1 MKNQEENKYYID
13 VSKYNNLDEIMY
25 DFIIKI
31 ISNSSKSDKD
41 LARSYWGLGVLDVVV
56 PKTEAMFMSQAAEL
70 EQLAITD
77 ITALSFKE
85 RAKEFLLNKFKNNN
99 FSENIKTVSEKDVNK
114 ILAYLLNSN
123 MNVKITDKNFIKKI
137 TTLFEAS
144 QTVDPT
150 FIKSIS
156 KQDIKQIVELTEEF
170 RQYFKDYFLKN
181 EEKRLIMAKSNPEVK
196 SAVVKLYEA
205 IESENLKRGQ
215 DKKLNNLDINIENF
229 KSNYNF
235 DSIIFCGMAS
245 IITDEIK
252 SGLPSFMSK
261 YSANW
266 KGLEHLVD
274 VVSTIIANTSIAND
288 ILFNTT
294 KEQWL
299 NSIEYKELQEKLNSG
314 ELKSEKDREEY
325 AYKQE
330 EEFVIRKMSSTIEFN
345 TFPEIY
351 IHTIINRRSELEKAY
366 AKKYEDKLSKLSPE
380 HQDILKNYNSNDII
394 KDFCNIMYHKD
405 TEKYSIQIDERI
417 AIPYIQN
424 EIKEINFSLI
434 VSNIN
439 NVLENFNI
447 DENTKNEI
455 NNSLKINFEENNKI
469 SIEDL
474 EKSKEDLKTQ
484 FLLLFSNAEKPK
496 NISENRIKT
505 IKESVGGKIEEIFN
519 NLVKALE
526 DCENID
532 NKAALY
538 IHNELKKC
546 IKDEFSGHTQKVL
559 YAEQVNKL
567 IKNIYEN
574 MDLTLLKIDKNKQ
587 MFKKIETILVKNGI
601 PPEKA
606 KEIMEFDGIS
616 TSNIMKVQT
625 IIMNEL
631 QGELQKNLSNVAKSI
646 TKFIHGNFF
655 KNVCGFEDFSLKHL
669 YSKSQKV
676 YFTEQ
681 LSRGTYDV
689 LWDNN
694 KNNSEKEK
702 AYESLENTLN
712 IGKEFIKLCK
722 EKTKELDR
730 VFNGDKK
737 TNTFNLL
744 EEFRHKAKP
753 EIANKVEKE
762 KFEKEYQLKESI
774 IKELNKNLDILLSQ
788 KRVSK
793 DKIKDLFFETK
804 LLYQT
809 QITLLKDDPT
819 PNKVNKCKEIIKESE
834 KNIKEIISSI
844 EPNRKNKKGI
854 EINE

>member
-1 MKNQEENKYYID
+1 MKKNEDNKYYID
-13 VSKYNNLDEIMY
+13 VSKYNNLDEVMY

-85 RAKEFLLNKFKNNN
+85 RAKEFLLNKFKNKQ
-99 FSENIKTVSEKDVNK
+99 FSEQIKTVSEKDVNK

-144 QTVDPT
+144 QTVDPN

-156 KQDIKQIVELTEEF
+156 KNDIQQIVELTEEF
-170 RQYFKDYFLKN
+170 RDYFKNYFLKN
-181 EEKRLIMAKSNPEVK
+181 EEKRLIMVKSNPEVK
-196 SAVVKLYEA
+196 SAVVKLYNL
-205 IESENLKRGQ
+205 IEKENLNRNN
-215 DKKLNNLDINIENF
+215 DNKLNNLDINIENF
-229 KSNYNF
+229 KSDYNF
-235 DSIIFCGMAS
+235 DSIIFCGKAS

-266 KGLEHLVD
+266 KGLEHFVD

-299 NSIEYKELQEKLNSG
+299 NSIEYKELQEKLLSG
-314 ELKSEKDREEY
+314 KLTEKEKEFY
-325 AYKQE
+325 SYKQE
-330 EEFVIRKMSSTIEFN
+330 EEFVIRKMRSTIEFN

-351 IHTIINRRSELEKAY
+351 IHTIIHRRAELEQA
-366 AKKYEDKLSKLSPE
+366 YEDKYLLKLNQLSKD
-380 HQDILKNYNSNDII
+380 HQEILKKYKANDII

-434 VSNIN
+434 ISNIN
-439 NVLENFNI
+439 NVLTNFNI

-455 NNSLKINFEENNKI
+455 NKSLKINFEENNKI
-469 SIEDL
+469 SIIDL

-484 FLLLFSNAEKPK
+484 FLLLFSNSEIPK
-496 NISENRIKT
+496 NISERRINSIKKT
-505 IKESVGGKIEEIFN
+505 ISEDIDNNFK
-519 NLVKALE
+519 NLVSALSE
-526 DCENID
+526 EKMVD
-532 NKAALY
+532 NRAALY
-538 IHNELKKC
+538 IHNELKAC
-546 IKDEFSGHTQKVL
+546 IKNEFKNHNQKVL
-559 YAEQVNKL
+559 YSDQVNKL

-574 MDLTLLKIDKNKQ
+574 MDLNLLKIDKNKQ
-587 MFKKIETILVKNGI
+587 MFKQIENILIKNGI
-601 PPEKA
+601 SKNMA
-606 KEIMEFDGIS
+606 KEMMEFDGIS

-625 IIMNEL
+625 IIMTEL

-669 YSKSQKV
+669 YSKSQRV

-694 KNNSEKEK
+694 KNNIEKEK
-702 AYESLENTLN
+702 AYESLESTLN

-722 EKTKELDR
+722 EKTNDLDKI
-730 VFNGDKK
+730 FNGDKK

-744 EEFRHKAKP
+744 DGFRHQAKP
-753 EIANKVEKE
+753 ERATKMEQI

-774 IKELNKNLDILLSQ
+774 IKDLNKNLDVLLNQ
-788 KRVSK
+788 KNVNK

-809 QITLLKDDPT
+809 QISLLKDDPT
-819 PNKVNKCKEIIKESE
+819 PNKLIKCQEIIKESE
-834 KNIKEIISSI
+834 NNIKELISNVELKI
-844 EPNRKNKKGI
+844 KNKNSI
-854 EINE
+854 EIN

>member
-137 TTLFEAS
+137 KTLFEAS

-505 IKESVGGKIEEIFN
+505 IKESVGGKLEETFN

-526 DCENID
+526 DWKNID
-532 NKAALY
+532 NRAALY

-546 IKDEFSGHTQKVL
+546 IKEEFSGHTQKVL

-601 PPEKA
+601 TTDKA

-631 QGELQKNLSNVAKSI
+631 QGEIQKNLSNVAKSI

-722 EKTKELDR
+722 EKTKELDK

-744 EEFRHKAKP
+744 DEFRHNAKP
-753 EIANKVEKE
+753 EIASKVEKE

-774 IKELNKNLDILLSQ
+774 IKDLNKNLDILLSQ